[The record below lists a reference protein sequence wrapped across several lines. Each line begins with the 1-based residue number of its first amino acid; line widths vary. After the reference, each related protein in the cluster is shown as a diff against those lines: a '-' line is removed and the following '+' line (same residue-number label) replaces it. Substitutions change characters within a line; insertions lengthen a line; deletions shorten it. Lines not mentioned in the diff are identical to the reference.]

1 MYTNKKCLKVK
12 ELQDNIVVDGLLEKY
27 DDSSQ
32 IMMGQVLGGNEELLD
47 KIRSKI
53 SYGKVI
59 ITFKRVAKVPYF
71 GMYLVEEPD
80 IIDIMSEEEYKNVIK
95 GDKCI

>member
-1 MYTNKKCLKVK
+1 MYTNKKCLKVE
-12 ELQDNIVVDGLLEKY
+12 ELQDDITVDGLLQKY

-32 IMMGQVLGGNEELLD
+32 IMMGHVLGGNDELMN

-53 SYGKVI
+53 QYGKVM

-80 IIDIMSEEEYKNVIK
+80 IIDIMSEEEYKKVIK
-95 GDKCI
+95 GEKCI